1 MAFTQDTSLYPSKG
15 NYQNLIIPGLTFIA
29 LLFSI
34 WLVFQS
40 EDVSEF
46 PVFITDSFT
55 FTAWVN
61 QGEDFL
67 KDNIK
72 VYTRAVAGYVKE
84 LYWMLEDFLL
94 DSSWVFVV
102 ALLLIPSLAFGGIKL
117 GLLVLF
123 GTMYW
128 GMVGLW
134 GSAMET
140 LALMGLS
147 VFLSVLVGVILGIF
161 CALSDRFERNMKPAL
176 DVMQVMPAFVYLIP
190 AMFFFGIGGAPAIL
204 ATMIY
209 SMPPIIRLTNLGIR
223 QVPNETI
230 ETAISFGSTKRQVLF
245 KVQIP
250 LALPSIMMGVN
261 QTIMMALA
269 LVVLATFIGAQG
281 LGSDIWVSIKKLE
294 VGAALEGGFCVLLM
308 AIMFDRFG
316 KAVSRETV
324 TLPVDSQ
331 KFYLLPQTWD
341 IYPVARQIEMPL
353 MYIHIAVAF
362 IFSSI
367 IRIFSF
373 VINLVV
379 SLFNKDYGSLIEQ
392 FINARYFMFSGIFIL
407 LGIIYYDSN
416 IATIGSF
423 PDSWN
428 LSIRDEIAA
437 GVKSLTVNPTFI
449 EITRSIRA
457 TVVIYLLRPLDTYL
471 TYLPYWFTIGALVLM
486 SWKAV
491 GLRFA
496 IVTAFLLAFIGACN
510 IWTEAMIT
518 LSSVLI
524 SVLLC
529 FVIGVPIGIIA
540 SYSKRFQNINEVIL
554 DAMQT
559 LPYFCYLVP
568 VLMFFGGG
576 SFSALLATIIYA
588 IPPIIRL
595 TVLGL
600 SQVSTTYSEVSRSFG
615 GSTLQTLSKIKF
627 PLAVPSLVMGFNQ
640 TVMMAF
646 AMQIVTPLIG
656 GKGLGLEVFNGL
668 ARSDTGRA
676 LAAGIGICLLAMII
690 DRISLAYTKKQRDAL
705 GL

>member
-1 MAFTQDTSLYPSKG
+1 MAFTQDTSAFSSKN
-15 NYQNLIIPGLTFIA
+15 NYQNLIIPGIIFAA

-72 VYTRAVAGYVKE
+72 VYTRAVAAYVKE

-94 DSSWVFVV
+94 DSSWVFIV

-117 GLLVLF
+117 GFLVLF

-147 VFLSVLVGVILGIF
+147 VFLSVLVGVMLGIF

-230 ETAISFGSTKRQVLF
+230 ETATSFGSTKRQVLF

-316 KAVSRETV
+316 KAASRESI

-331 KFYLLPQTWD
+331 NFYLLPQTWD
-341 IYPVARQIEMPL
+341 IYPT
-353 MYIHIAVAF
+353 
-362 IFSSI
+362 
-367 IRIFSF
+367 
-373 VINLVV
+373 
-379 SLFNKDYGSLIEQ
+379 
-392 FINARYFMFSGIFIL
+392 ARYI
-407 LGIIYYDSN
+407 
-416 IATIGSF
+416 
-423 PDSWN
+423 
-428 LSIRDEIAA
+428 E
-437 GVKSLTVNPTFI
+437 KSL
-449 EITRSIRA
+449 
-457 TVVIYLLRPLDTYL
+457 
-471 TYLPYWFTIGALVLM
+471 
-486 SWKAV
+486 
-491 GLRFA
+491 
-496 IVTAFLLAFIGACN
+496 
-510 IWTEAMIT
+510 
-518 LSSVLI
+518 
-524 SVLLC
+524 
-529 FVIGVPIGIIA
+529 
-540 SYSKRFQNINEVIL
+540 
-554 DAMQT
+554 
-559 LPYFCYLVP
+559 
-568 VLMFFGGG
+568 
-576 SFSALLATIIYA
+576 
-588 IPPIIRL
+588 
-595 TVLGL
+595 
-600 SQVSTTYSEVSRSFG
+600 
-615 GSTLQTLSKIKF
+615 
-627 PLAVPSLVMGFNQ
+627 
-640 TVMMAF
+640 
-646 AMQIVTPLIG
+646 
-656 GKGLGLEVFNGL
+656 
-668 ARSDTGRA
+668 
-676 LAAGIGICLLAMII
+676 
-690 DRISLAYTKKQRDAL
+690 
-705 GL
+705 